1 MTRLLLFV
9 KLRIIEVYEVP
20 ISCQQI
26 TLAVLVALVS
36 SSTYGVVA
44 SETRQGPP
52 KVNPAKPVKT
62 DPYWQ
67 KAMVEVYRSADEL
80 DAQDKRE
87 KRRGLILPK
96 LQRGNP
102 NLKQLA
108 ITFDDGPH
116 PNFTPQLL
124 DLLKSLNVKATF
136 FVIGKMA
143 EKYPDLV
150 KLIDAG
156 GHCVGNHTFSHVT
169 LTKIPFK
176 DEVIEYRA
184 NNDLLSRLIGKR
196 IRFCRPPGGDY
207 DEDVIRASTECS
219 MTTVLWTDDPGDYA
233 DPGTQ
238 VLTQRTLSKLS
249 NGGIILLHDGGPE
262 TLKLVPQLVNFARKK
277 GFEFVT
283 VEQLQANLKSK

>member
-1 MTRLLLFV
+1 MHV
-9 KLRIIEVYEVP
+9 GPVAI
-20 ISCQQI
+20 
-26 TLAVLVALVS
+26 VALL
-36 SSTYGVVA
+36 STVVIGA
-44 SETRQGPP
+44 STADPQQVPP
-52 KVNPAKPVKT
+52 KVNPAKPVKS

-87 KRRGLILPK
+87 KRRGLVLPK
-96 LQRGNP
+96 LERGNP
-102 NLKQLA
+102 HLKQLA
-108 ITFDDGPH
+108 VTFDDGPH

-124 DLLKSLNVKATF
+124 DLLKNLNVKATF

-143 EKYPDLV
+143 ERYPDLV
-150 KLIDAG
+150 KQIDAD

-169 LTKIPFK
+169 LTKVPFK

-184 NNDLLSRLIGKR
+184 NNDLLLRLIGKR

-207 DEDVIRASTECS
+207 DEDVIRAATDCS

-238 VLTQRTLSKLS
+238 VLAQRTLSKLS

-262 TLKLVPQLVNFARKK
+262 TLKLVPQLVAFARKK

-283 VEQLQANLKSK
+283 VDQLQANLKSK

>member
-1 MTRLLLFV
+1 LLFV
-9 KLRIIEVYEVP
+9 RLRFDEVLLTSMVKKHYLP
-20 ISCQQI
+20 I
-26 TLAVLVALVS
+26 AFVVLVCSAA
-36 SSTYGVVA
+36 YGVGI
-44 SETRQGPP
+44 SRDRQAPP
-52 KVNPAKPVKT
+52 KVNPAKSVKN
-62 DPYWQ
+62 DPYWR

-102 NLKQLA
+102 HLKQLA

-124 DLLKSLNVKATF
+124 ELLKSLNVKATF

-150 KLIDAG
+150 KQIDAD

-196 IRFCRPPGGDY
+196 VRFCRPPGGDY
-207 DEDVIRASTECS
+207 DEDVIRAATDCS

-238 VLTQRTLSKLS
+238 VLAKRTLSKLN

-262 TLKLVPQLVNFARKK
+262 TLKLVPQLVSYARKK

-283 VEQLQANLKSK
+283 IEELQADLRAK

>member
-1 MTRLLLFV
+1 MHV
-9 KLRIIEVYEVP
+9 G
-20 ISCQQI
+20 
-26 TLAVLVALVS
+26 LVAIVALL
-36 SSTYGVVA
+36 STVVIGA
-44 SETRQGPP
+44 ATADLQQVPP
-52 KVNPAKPVKT
+52 KVNPAKPVKN

-87 KRRGLILPK
+87 KRRGLVLPK

-102 NLKQLA
+102 HLKQLA
-108 ITFDDGPH
+108 VTFDDGPH

-124 DLLKSLNVKATF
+124 DLLKNLNVKATF

-150 KLIDAG
+150 KQIDAD
-156 GHCVGNHTFSHVT
+156 GHGVGNHTFSHVT
-169 LTKIPFK
+169 LTKVPFK

-207 DEDVIRASTECS
+207 DEDVIRAATDCS
-219 MTTVLWTDDPGDYA
+219 LTTVLWTDDPGDYA

-238 VLTQRTLSKLS
+238 VLAQRTLTKLS

-262 TLKLVPQLVNFARKK
+262 TLKLVPQLVAFARKK

-283 VEQLQANLKSK
+283 VDQLQANLKSK